1 MVPSVRMICFV
12 SFFLMFSPV
21 SEAFYINISDF
32 FFSSLAPFTII
43 MIPVTIPVASTMIPT
58 VRLQAPVEDM
68 VL

>member
-12 SFFLMFSPV
+12 SFV

>member
-1 MVPSVRMICFV
+1 
-12 SFFLMFSPV
+12 MFSPV

>member
-12 SFFLMFSPV
+12 SFFNVFP
-21 SEAFYINISDF
+21 YINISDF

>member
-12 SFFLMFSPV
+12 SFSMFSPV